1 MLRPAL
7 FRNTKP
13 VLFDDSFD
21 HYFDDFMDSFW
32 GNNELTSL
40 AGFNTDVIDQGDHYE
55 LQAELPGFDKE
66 DIHIDLKND
75 MLTISAAHNEETSD
89 KKKKQNYVRKERR
102 YASYSRS
109 FHVDGLEPSDIDAS
123 YKNGI
128 LEVKFPKKDS
138 VTKEDVK
145 RIEIK

>member
-21 HYFDDFMDSFW
+21 HFFDDMFDGFW
-32 GNNELTSL
+32 GNNELSSFT
-40 AGFNTDVIDQGDHYE
+40 AFNTDVIDQGDHYE
-55 LQAELPGFDKE
+55 LQAELPGFNKE

-75 MLTISAAHNEETSD
+75 MLTISAAHSEENSD
-89 KKKKQNYVRKERR
+89 KKEKQNYVRRERR
-102 YASYSRS
+102 YSSYSRS
-109 FHVDGLEPSDIDAS
+109 FHVNGLEPADIDAS
-123 YKNGI
+123 YQNGI
-128 LEVKFPKKDS
+128 LEIRIPKKELAP
-138 VTKEDVK
+138 KEEPK

>member
-21 HYFDDFMDSFW
+21 HFFDDMFDSFW
-32 GNNELTSL
+32 GSNELHSF
-40 AGFNTDVIDQGDHYE
+40 AAFNTDVIDQGDHYE
-55 LQAELPGFDKE
+55 LQAELPGFNKE

-75 MLTISAAHNEETSD
+75 MLTISAAHSEETSD
-89 KKKKQNYVRKERR
+89 KKEKQNYVRKERR
-102 YASYSRS
+102 YSSYSRS
-109 FHVDGLEPSDIDAS
+109 FHVNGLEPADIDAS
-123 YKNGI
+123 YQNGI
-128 LEVKFPKKDS
+128 LEVRIPKKELAP
-138 VTKEDVK
+138 KEEPK

>member
-21 HYFDDFMDSFW
+21 HFFDDMFDNFW
-32 GNNELTSL
+32 GNNELSTF
-40 AGFNTDVIDQGDHYE
+40 AGFHTDVIDQGDHYE
-55 LQAELPGFDKE
+55 LQAELPGFNKE

-75 MLTISAAHNEETSD
+75 MLTISATHNEETSD
-89 KKKKQNYVRKERR
+89 EKKKQNYVRRERR
-102 YASYSRS
+102 YSSYSRS
-109 FHVDGLEPSDIDAS
+109 FHVEGLDPADIDAS
-123 YKNGI
+123 YNNGI
-128 LEVKFPKKDS
+128 LEVKFPKKELAA
-138 VTKEDVK
+138 KEEVK